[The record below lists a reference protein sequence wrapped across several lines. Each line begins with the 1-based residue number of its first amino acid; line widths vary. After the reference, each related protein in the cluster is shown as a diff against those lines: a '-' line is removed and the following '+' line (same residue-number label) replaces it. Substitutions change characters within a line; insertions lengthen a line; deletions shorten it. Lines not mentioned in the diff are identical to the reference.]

1 LLIGGAFVAV
11 YGVVEMVTYVQTGG
25 GHAFSGLGI
34 ETGTLLPWQDL
45 IYFSYVALTTLGFG
59 DMSPTTMWA
68 RSVAITEGIVG
79 VLYVTIIMARLVS
92 LYVTREQTGS

>member
-1 LLIGGAFVAV
+1 
-11 YGVVEMVTYVQTGG
+11 
-25 GHAFSGLGI
+25 
-34 ETGTLLPWQDL
+34 
-45 IYFSYVALTTLGFG
+45 VALTTLGFG